1 MIDRLTLNR
10 EEKTVITLLDYEKWQ
25 RSVSNWAAVLVQNG
39 WLQSQVVR
47 SKREGLP
54 MPPSGRS
61 YKSHVAKLF
70 KAMNRLR
77 TLRRSE
83 PEEVL
88 DSSKI
93 FSRIDARLRNMT
105 KLVHNRFDAQT
116 EQMDKL
122 VHANALLCRQNE
134 ALFTLTARLEDRV
147 KTVETNCGAA
157 AKKTQ

>member
-1 MIDRLTLNR
+1 MLLLNDYNCTLSHMTEYSTNLML
-10 EEKTVITLLDYEKWQ
+10 IFMFFFFFQ
-25 RSVSNWAAVLVQNG
+25 NWAAVLVQNG

-61 YKSHVAKLF
+61 YKSHVARLF

-93 FSRIDARLRNMT
+93 FSRIDARC
-105 KLVHNRFDAQT
+105 VY
-116 EQMDKL
+116 
-122 VHANALLCRQNE
+122 
-134 ALFTLTARLEDRV
+134 LFIFVRSYD
-147 KTVETNCGAA
+147 
-157 AKKTQ
+157 